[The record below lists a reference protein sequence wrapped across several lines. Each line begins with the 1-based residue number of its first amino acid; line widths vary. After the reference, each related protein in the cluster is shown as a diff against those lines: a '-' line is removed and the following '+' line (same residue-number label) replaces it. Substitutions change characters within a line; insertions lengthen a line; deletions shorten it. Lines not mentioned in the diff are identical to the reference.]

1 MDFNSDIY
9 KTFILLV
16 DIISSLLYIS
26 LQAAVSNEVLA
37 IVSLA
42 VFVTFGIGSLVAMFV
57 IAFIIL
63 VGKNDDNAWS
73 FFTADCSIIVGAFFY
88 FIGDNLP
95 PILATFSE
103 QLSCNQQCIEQA
115 QTAGRCLL
123 FITLIFFRVVPLLL
137 RKWLAVSNYVQKE
150 VTDKNLLAASFLIHM
165 LALMVEYDA
174 IYSVVWGNDSIAI
187 DGVCSASDLSG
198 SWACWTFSFVI
209 WTAFVVVYFLLAN
222 KGLNGDVLKDITAF
236 ILMMIALVLLCG
248 TLGIYLL
255 GDNDE
260 PIGCVCS
267 GGFNSTSVSSAGCSD
282 ITGKRIRSGLMGGT
296 LSGVIG
302 TVVIIVLFLVRG
314 S

>member
-1 MDFNSDIY
+1 MFG
-9 KTFILLV
+9 
-16 DIISSLLYIS
+16 
-26 LQAAVSNEVLA
+26 
-37 IVSLA
+37 
-42 VFVTFGIGSLVAMFV
+42 TFGIGSLVAMFV
-57 IAFIIL
+57 IAIIIL
-63 VGKNDDNAWS
+63 VVKVDKNDDDAWP
-73 FFTADCSIIVGAFFY
+73 FFTADCSIIVGTFFY

-103 QLSCNQQCIEQA
+103 QLSCDQQCIEQA

-123 FITLIFFRVVPLLL
+123 FIALIFFRVVPLLL
-137 RKWLAVSNYVQKE
+137 RKWLVMSNSNGPDK
-150 VTDKNLLAASFLIHM
+150 VTDTNLLAASFLIHM

-174 IYSVVWGNDSIAI
+174 IYSIVWGNDSIAI

-222 KGLNGDVLKDITAF
+222 KGFDGNVLEDIMAF
-236 ILMMIALVLLCG
+236 ILMMIALVLLCA